1 MSATA
6 LEVLDRTIHKTNIR
20 LKDLMEILGCTD
32 RQEAYTSLRA
42 TLHALRDRLTIEETA
57 RVAAQLPMLIRGF
70 YFEGWDPSGKP
81 VKQRHRNES
90 LARIER
96 ELERYEAE
104 PEVVAR
110 AVFLVLTNHISEG
123 EIKDVLPRK
132 IRDLWPS
139 PVPRGRLQ

>member
-1 MSATA
+1 
-6 LEVLDRTIHKTNIR
+6 
-20 LKDLMEILGCTD
+20 
-32 RQEAYTSLRA
+32 
-42 TLHALRDRLTIEETA
+42 
-57 RVAAQLPMLIRGF
+57 MLIRGF

-81 VKQRHRNES
+81 VKERHRNEF

-96 ELERYEAE
+96 ELERYEAD

-123 EIKDVLPRK
+123 EIKDVLPRE

>member
-1 MSATA
+1 MSATG
-6 LEVLDRTIHKTNIR
+6 LEVFDRTIHKTNIW

-57 RVAAQLPMLIRGF
+57 QVAAQLPMLIRGF

-81 VKQRHRNES
+81 VKERHRNEF

-104 PEVVAR
+104 PEVVVR

-123 EIKDVLPRK
+123 EIKDVLPRE